1 MSDISLYTIASLPI
15 SLHLFVGSVT
25 IRCKKVTWPAA
36 QLYAIPIIDAYN
48 NQQDGK
54 DPVWPYDSGHECIDS
69 INISKQRHDPF
80 SICFFS
86 HGQVLDAVAPC
97 QCQVSRVKCH
107 QSSCCCTSQQTA
119 DSRSP
124 MCTAINCRWTFDP
137 LLLPRTIQQ
146 PPSHHRPPC
155 TCIEGRHCNAAAA
168 SFLIYFVW
176 L

>member
-107 QSSCCCTSQQTA
+107 QSSCCCASQQTA
-119 DSRSP
+119 DSLDLPCAQQSIAVRHLILFFSHEPSSSP
-124 MCTAINCRWTFDP
+124 PPTTDP
-137 LLLPRTIQQ
+137 LAR
-146 PPSHHRPPC
+146 
-155 TCIEGRHCNAAAA
+155 
-168 SFLIYFVW
+168 V
-176 L
+176 